1 MKNARGHTPLDL
13 ATNKDTR
20 ALIERAFQ
28 TVQCKGKN
36 CGNSKFDFKNI
47 RFYCES
53 CTGFFCAKCS
63 DRDWVYEEKSSENK
77 WSPVCRCKTCGEK
90 LKKAEQDLQEAMET
104 RDFVTLHRVLSGVI
118 SAQLDIDVKLRHQA
132 DVLHLK
138 LEKELDIKNF
148 IASVAHVDNYKT
160 ILKSVKVL
168 NEKQANA
175 EKLGVT
181 LDESIVEAIN

>member
-47 RFYCES
+47 RYYCES

-63 DRDWVYEEKSSENK
+63 DRDWVYEEKNSENK
-77 WSPVCRCKTCGEK
+77 ERPVCRCKTCGEK

-104 RDFVTLHRVLSGVI
+104 RDFATLHKVLSGII

-138 LEKELDIKNF
+138 LEKELDIRNF

-168 NEKQANA
+168 NEK
-175 EKLGVT
+175 
-181 LDESIVEAIN
+181 